1 MKTHILIGFWRAIL
15 NLPDGN
21 QLPFM
26 IEAKEKGTTTTIEII
41 NASERIL
48 VDEYTIEGDSLF
60 IKMPVFDSEIRAQI
74 TSGNMSGSFIN
85 HSRSTLNVIPFS
97 AKYNVYD
104 RFDVANTKTPVNIN
118 GRWQTKFSE
127 GTADSSDAIAIF
139 EQNKNKLHATFLTST
154 GDYRYLD
161 GVVDGDSIKLSCFD
175 GSHAFLF
182 LAKYEGNKIE
192 GKFFSG
198 IHWAEPWNAVR
209 NDTIELPD
217 AYAITYM
224 KPGYNKVEFSF
235 PNTEGEMVKMSD
247 KYFHNK
253 ICIIQIMGTWC
264 PNCMDETKYLAELYK
279 KLNKSEF
286 AIVGLAFEKSHE
298 VEKNAS
304 NINRLKARFE
314 VGYPIL
320 IAGKAAKDEASKA
333 LPMLNKITGYPTTII
348 IDKHGKV
355 RKIHTGFMGP
365 ATGKYYD
372 DFTSEFEHFLQMLL
386 KE

>member
-1 MKTHILIGFWRAIL
+1 
-15 NLPDGN
+15 
-21 QLPFM
+21 
-26 IEAKEKGTTTTIEII
+26 
-41 NASERIL
+41 
-48 VDEYTIEGDSLF
+48 
-60 IKMPVFDSEIRAQI
+60 
-74 TSGNMSGSFIN
+74 MSGSFIN

-139 EQNKNKLHATFLTST
+139 EQNKNKLHAKHLLFST

-264 PNCMDETKYLAELYK
+264 PNCMDENSIPCELYK

-286 AIVGLAFEKSHE
+286 AIVG
-298 VEKNAS
+298 
-304 NINRLKARFE
+304 
-314 VGYPIL
+314 Y
-320 IAGKAAKDEASKA
+320 
-333 LPMLNKITGYPTTII
+333 
-348 IDKHGKV
+348 
-355 RKIHTGFMGP
+355 GF
-365 ATGKYYD
+365 
-372 DFTSEFEHFLQMLL
+372 
-386 KE
+386 